1 MEEKIISSFNK
12 LFDCLSSKPLKSLE
26 DLTDCK
32 TLFAIGLEMDK
43 EVFEPIRD
51 SISGENDLGIRI
63 AELTNISEG
72 FLTILKSPK
81 FIPTKKYKQEIEL
94 IDVIGLATNEHQK
107 IYYLSLL
114 VIICIFYCKE
124 KNKFITKIDKL
135 LSEQEQSSIYDV
147 IGDYIELT
155 NDESKNI
162 NKNNNNNDNNM
173 NKKIEDLQ
181 NELLKEKEKV
191 NNLKNN
197 ELKLSEKNNILSD
210 IDLRYNLLNKELNE
224 YKIKNANLEK
234 KLELYSNLKETNDS
248 LQKNLENKE
257 KNIKELKSLLDQKNN
272 LLKEKELALNKEVE
286 LNLKLQNKID
296 DLNNMLS
303 EKNNNVINIEEDNK
317 SVNELNKKI
326 EILENKL
333 EESEK
338 KYTLQFNISEKLK
351 IQNNILEGKIKK
363 TGKVDVKD
371 GGKYEELLKV
381 NEMMQHN
388 LEEELKNKNI
398 IKKEKEDMKNHY
410 EKEFELMASA
420 IYNLGFSFWTLK
432 YENEENLKQNKNWLV
447 QERMK
452 QYNGDW

>member
-1 MEEKIISSFNK
+1 M
-12 LFDCLSSKPLKSLE
+12 
-26 DLTDCK
+26 
-32 TLFAIGLEMDK
+32 
-43 EVFEPIRD
+43 
-51 SISGENDLGIRI
+51 
-63 AELTNISEG
+63 
-72 FLTILKSPK
+72 
-81 FIPTKKYKQEIEL
+81 
-94 IDVIGLATNEHQK
+94 
-107 IYYLSLL
+107 
-114 VIICIFYCKE
+114 
-124 KNKFITKIDKL
+124 
-135 LSEQEQSSIYDV
+135 
-147 IGDYIELT
+147 
-155 NDESKNI
+155 
-162 NKNNNNNDNNM
+162 
-173 NKKIEDLQ
+173 
-181 NELLKEKEKV
+181 
-191 NNLKNN
+191 
-197 ELKLSEKNNILSD
+197 
-210 IDLRYNLLNKELNE
+210 LN
-224 YKIKNANLEK
+224 
-234 KLELYSNLKETNDS
+234 
-248 LQKNLENKE
+248 
-257 KNIKELKSLLDQKNN
+257 
-272 LLKEKELALNKEVE
+272 
-286 LNLKLQNKID
+286 
-296 DLNNMLS
+296 